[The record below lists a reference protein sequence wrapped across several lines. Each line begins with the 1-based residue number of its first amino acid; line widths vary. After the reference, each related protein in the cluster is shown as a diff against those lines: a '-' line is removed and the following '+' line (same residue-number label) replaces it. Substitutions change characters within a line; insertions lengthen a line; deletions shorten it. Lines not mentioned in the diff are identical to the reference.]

1 MPHVKLEIRNARIT
15 DLPFVYR
22 GEEAYIRRWEP
33 THETH
38 WREQLER
45 HLSRWVENVERLFI
59 ATLDGQP
66 VGYCLWMAEGD
77 AAELCTL
84 HVIEAQRG
92 QGIGQALL
100 DAYLSDAR
108 RHGFTRLT
116 LGVRSDNPAKRLY
129 ERAGFT
135 QVGVNARGYRLYQHH
150 PQSA

>member
-1 MPHVKLEIRNARIT
+1 MRRPDEKLELRRALIT

-33 THETH
+33 AHEVQ

-59 ATLDGQP
+59 AILDAQA
-66 VGYCLWMAEGD
+66 VGYCLWMPEGD

-84 HVIEAQRG
+84 HVSESQRNN
-92 QGIGQALL
+92 GISQALL
-100 DAYLSDAR
+100 DAYLSDAT

-116 LGVRSDNPAKRLY
+116 LSVRGDNPAKRLY
-129 ERAGFT
+129 ERAGFA
-135 QVGVNARGYRLYQHH
+135 QVGTNARGYLLYRRDT
-150 PQSA
+150 